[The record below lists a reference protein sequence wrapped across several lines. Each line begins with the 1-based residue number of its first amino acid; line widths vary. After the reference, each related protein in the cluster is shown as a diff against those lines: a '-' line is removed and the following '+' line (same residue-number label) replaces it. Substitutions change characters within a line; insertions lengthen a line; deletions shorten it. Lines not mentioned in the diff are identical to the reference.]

1 MKNITNI
8 LLALI
13 LVLQLVNLG
22 FNIKSHFSV
31 EKSPVTNDVKIEAVA
46 EPSPFDNVANDP
58 YYNPPS
64 EAQGPIT
71 IVSFDRIEHNFGKLK
86 DGEKPFTTFKFTNT
100 GKEDL
105 VISNATGSCGCT
117 VPEWPKEPIK
127 PGKSGSIKVEFD
139 SKDKLGEQIKTVSVT
154 SNTEPSINTL
164 TIKATVL
171 PKQ

>member
-8 LLALI
+8 FLGLI

-22 FNIKSHFSV
+22 FNIKSHFST
-31 EKSPVTNDVKIEAVA
+31 EKSPVTNDVKIEAVT

-71 IVSFDRIEHNFGKLK
+71 TVSFDRVEHNFGKLK
-86 DGEKPFTTFKFTNT
+86 DGEKPFTTFKFINT

-139 SKDKLGEQIKTVSVT
+139 SKDKLGEQIKTVSVS
-154 SNTEPSINTL
+154 SNTEPSVNTL

>member
-22 FNIKSHFSV
+22 FNLKSLNSTENSSV
-31 EKSPVTNDVKIEAVA
+31 KNDVKIEAVA

-58 YYNPPS
+58 YYNPPA
-64 EAQGPIT
+64 EAQGPVT
-71 IVSFDRIEHNFGKLK
+71 TVAFDRIEHNFGKLK

-100 GKEDL
+100 GNEDL

-139 SKDKLGEQIKTVSVT
+139 SKDKLGEQVKTVTVT
-154 SNTEPSINTL
+154 SNTQPSINTL